1 MAAAREAAAEAE
13 AAANSAV
20 EAMVGLWL
28 IAQAVESPTDAKNFL
43 LLLGQMALLKF
54 ATENGVHDVLHAGG
68 EAAEAGP
75 TEPKAEEGASK
86 EEEQGATEDGVVD
99 APPTKGPPTAKV
111 APEN

>member
-1 MAAAREAAAEAE
+1 MI
-13 AAANSAV
+13 SYPYP
-20 EAMVGLWL
+20 
-28 IAQAVESPTDAKNFL
+28 SPPP
-43 LLLGQMALLKF
+43 G
-54 ATENGVHDVLHAGG
+54 EAGG

-86 EEEQGATEDGVVD
+86 EEEQGATEDGVVA